1 MPYSFD
7 VEVPYINIIG
17 NELTENDGKVAAQP
31 SVDEEKDAA
40 RQRTDPI
47 DIGRHHLVGSL

>member
-7 VEVPYINIIG
+7 VEVPYIDIIG
-17 NELTENDGKVAAQP
+17 NELTENDGEVAAQP